1 MATSEE
7 EADVWRLLK
16 QLETLSAK
24 TKEGDGAQI
33 DYDMRR
39 TSPDPKER
47 PPWDA
52 DPPAPERRSPP
63 REVFPQRLFVC
74 TYGERYHL
82 YRHLNCTS
90 GATREPRVVTL
101 YRVCWEARDRLVAAG
116 VDQAL

>member
-1 MATSEE
+1 MDQVPEDDEGAKALEEE

-39 TSPDPKER
+39 CSPDPKER

-52 DPPAPERRSPP
+52 DPPAPERRAEMFSWAVT
-63 REVFPQRLFVC
+63 RRLGLGAFYTHVFHPSIGF
-74 TYGERYHL
+74 
-82 YRHLNCTS
+82 NI
-90 GATREPRVVTL
+90 
-101 YRVCWEARDRLVAAG
+101 
-116 VDQAL
+116 